1 MRQFFIRL
9 IIVEFC
15 LFLLVASSSAVA
27 GVDVKDSQDH
37 PLLTRMPGF
46 YIDRYKQNEFDNYK
60 FKTDH
65 GYIQVEGRKYV
76 IDYRLKKGM
85 TPPGKIQ
92 ILRNYLNALTGIGAG
107 VKLKSSYYYVFAI
120 AKDDMETWVKVSPE
134 KSDGSRYVLTIVERA
149 VMVQAVKADAEA
161 MANGIAQT
169 GHMAV
174 YGIYFDS
181 GKAIVK
187 EDSEPSLAE
196 IAKLLNNN
204 QTIEL
209 YIVGHTDS
217 DGKLNYNMTL
227 SQKRAAAV
235 AKVLISRYNIDPKR
249 LVSKGLGPL
258 CPVASNRSPGGRAK
272 NRRVELVER

>member
-1 MRQFFIRL
+1 MRQFFIRF
-9 IIVEFC
+9 IIVNLC
-15 LFLLVASSSAVA
+15 FLIMMSSSAVA
-27 GVDVKDSQDH
+27 EVDVKGSQDH

-65 GYIQVEGRKYV
+65 GNIQVEGRKYV
-76 IDYRLKKGM
+76 IDYRLKKGS

-134 KSDGSRYVLTIVERA
+134 NSDGSRYIVTIVERA
-149 VMVQAVKADAEA
+149 VMVQAVKANAEA
-161 MANGIAQT
+161 MARGIAQT

-187 EDSEPSLAE
+187 EDSQASLTE
-196 IAKLLNNN
+196 IAKLLKIN

-217 DGKLNYNMTL
+217 DGKLDYNMTL

-235 AKVLISRYNIDPKR
+235 ARALISNYSIDSKR
-249 LVSKGLGPL
+249 LVPKGLGPL